1 MYYLLSIIIT
11 RFMKFIH
18 INQELHI
25 LSAHQRDRYSGPI
38 YNKFYHYSD
47 LKVKDF
53 GVTIECYLRTAQLR
67 NAALLLHIVN
77 HCGRPAH

>member
-1 MYYLLSIIIT
+1 VIDI
-11 RFMKFIH
+11 
-18 INQELHI
+18 QD
-25 LSAHQRDRYSGPI
+25 LSAEA

-53 GVTIECYLRTAQLR
+53 GVTIECYLRTTQLR